1 MPAGFAS
8 VDVLRQGDPQG
19 NRMALRLTTLA
30 GRHIHAI
37 GVPQDW
43 PSRTGPTWCYIFEN
57 DGATT
62 LIDPGAQGSFAE
74 LADGLNAVGYAVRDI
89 DRVIV
94 THGHADHDGSAAEL
108 LDSADAHLWAHR
120 MYAALI
126 AYSPWEVQNRDASP
140 IHAEMNRVMAN
151 GGGADGDGRS
161 RSYAARN
168 RRYVEARKGVAV
180 RRQLDDGDS
189 AGEMSFIYAPGH
201 SPDEICL
208 TLDGVIFTGDHVL
221 PEITPHPTT
230 KAGYADHVAREIPA
244 QFSDPAA
251 AYGLEAYMRSL
262 KTVLDLGEDR
272 AILPAH
278 RLYNRGK
285 FNFASAR
292 RAGEVINHHARR
304 MEQILRR
311 IDDRP
316 AGLEEVTRGVF
327 ERRKLIGGNL
337 FMALSEIVAHIEVL
351 QDLGDVEFADS
362 KLRRTGAQG
371 FRQFVREL
379 VN

>member
-1 MPAGFAS
+1 M
-8 VDVLRQGDPQG
+8 DVLRPGDPQG
-19 NRMALRLTTLA
+19 NRMALRLTTLG
-30 GRHIHAI
+30 GRVIHAV

-62 LIDPGAQGSFAE
+62 LIDPGAQGSFNE

-126 AYSPWEVQNRDASP
+126 AYSPWEVQSRDASP
-140 IHAEMNRVMAN
+140 IHAEMSRVMAN

-168 RRYVEARKGVAV
+168 RRYVEARKGVDV
-180 RRQLDDGDS
+180 RRQLDDGDR
-189 AGEMSFIYAPGH
+189 AGDISFIYAPGH

-230 KAGYADHVAREIPA
+230 KAGYSDHVAREIPA
-244 QFSDPAA
+244 EFSDPAA

-351 QDLGDVEFADS
+351 ADLGDVEFADS
-362 KLRRTGAQG
+362 KLRSAGSRK
-371 FRQFVREL
+371 FRHFVREL
-379 VN
+379 LN